1 MEWIKLILK
10 SIIILVLQV
19 TIFDRLQIQGWGY
32 PMIYLLL
39 LLNIPIQIPRW
50 AEMLI
55 GMLVGIIID
64 ICNNSLGVHMA
75 ACVALSFIRPFL
87 LKNAVQDI
95 ERIKGEINSQAIGFA
110 EYIKCTIMLTL
121 CHHLMIFLLEA
132 WSLHNW
138 WMIII
143 QALVS
148 SILTIILILGYD
160 LLRNR

>member
-1 MEWIKLILK
+1 MEWIKLILR

-32 PMIYLLL
+32 PMMYLVL
-39 LLNIPIQIPRW
+39 LLNIPTQIPRW

-64 ICNNSLGVHMA
+64 ICNNSMGVHMA
-75 ACVALSFIRPFL
+75 ACIALSFIRPIL

-95 ERIKGEINSQAIGFA
+95 ERIKGEINSQTIGFA
-110 EYIKCTIMLTL
+110 EYIKCTIILTL
-121 CHHLMIFLLEA
+121 CHHFMIFMLEA
-132 WSLHNW
+132 WSLQNW

-143 QALVS
+143 QTLFS

-160 LLRNR
+160 LLKNR